1 MVLRLAYFVL
11 VHEIPRALVINADH
25 TGIMFSPMKGKM
37 WITEEQAKAKDKK
50 VARQGDKRQFTCLA
64 STSASGDVLP
74 HQVVVSGKTSGSLP
88 KFGKFISSV
97 SGVIKPKKKG
107 AKERPSFSFILDS
120 FVASVRNIGSFSVT
134 CDHWSDNLTSQ
145 AYVKDIAVPY
155 FRKMINSLRTTDAS
169 ACKPFGQQICILI
182 IDCWW
187 GWLDSSFRSW
197 LKEKY
202 PWIRLVFV
210 PANCTPIAQ
219 PMDAGI
225 IAKLKGKLRKL
236 YGSWVCALTQ
246 KQLQRGTDPKD
257 IKVPADVPSC
267 KKNLFQWLSHVVDML
282 KDDKEGI
289 VHCWEKTKLLCA
301 WDRSVQVEAFTK
313 KGELFPNLDESDS
326 YFPQTED
333 EDAGDLGVPF
343 TQPESEEEWMGW
355 VDWGQ
360 VQQGA

>member
-236 YGSWVCALTQ
+236 YGSWVCDLT
-246 KQLQRGTDPKD
+246 
-257 IKVPADVPSC
+257 
-267 KKNLFQWLSHVVDML
+267 
-282 KDDKEGI
+282 
-289 VHCWEKTKLLCA
+289 
-301 WDRSVQVEAFTK
+301 
-313 KGELFPNLDESDS
+313 
-326 YFPQTED
+326 
-333 EDAGDLGVPF
+333 
-343 TQPESEEEWMGW
+343 
-355 VDWGQ
+355 
-360 VQQGA
+360 